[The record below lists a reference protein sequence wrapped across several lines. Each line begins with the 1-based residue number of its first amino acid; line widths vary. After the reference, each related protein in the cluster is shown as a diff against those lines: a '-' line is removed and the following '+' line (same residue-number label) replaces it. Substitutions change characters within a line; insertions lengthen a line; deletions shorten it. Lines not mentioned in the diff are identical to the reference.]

1 MAYKGTRSNPRRP
14 FTKADRDR
22 SSITHKKHKGNLIIV
37 NVRGCGELLAA
48 EQHGCASLTFLSICS
63 PREFWYAVGV
73 GLKLSY
79 PFCIAGKRE
88 PFILKNGVPIEDLFD
103 SLAVAGQEVVLE
115 RILGMCL
122 RTTVSDE
129 RRDSLMLRVR
139 EAKASPTLAPAP
151 KVDVKLDA
159 PAPKPEINTHY
170 PPQTADNSGIN
181 GTRRLRDYADG
192 TGKPQVDDDSRPVR
206 DDTYITPPTRPSGF
220 EPASPNRWCNKKVIG
235 FSVAVVLVLF
245 LVAKIYPVL
254 ERITQ

>member
-1 MAYKGTRSNPRRP
+1 MTYKGTSSNPRRP

-48 EQHGCASLTFLSICS
+48 ELHGCASITFLSICS
-63 PREFWYAVGV
+63 PREFWYAVGA
-73 GLKLSY
+73 GLKLSH
-79 PFCIAGKRE
+79 PFCINGTRRSYTTDKKGK
-88 PFILKNGVPIEDLFD
+88 PFTDLFD

-151 KVDVKLDA
+151 AVNVKLGA
-159 PAPKPEINTHY
+159 PAN
-170 PPQTADNSGIN
+170 D
-181 GTRRLRDYADG
+181 TRRYERGDNLENLVGGANPS
-192 TGKPQVDDDSRPVR
+192 TDDDRRPVR

-235 FSVAVVLVLF
+235 YGGLIVLACFFIAL
-245 LVAKIYPVL
+245 LATCSTKG
-254 ERITQ
+254 